1 VRIKDLSFLQIAMSS
16 SYEYSLCYE
25 LEYSHVDII
34 MIYELEYSPYV
45 MFISY
50 LAQCFIVHT
59 MFMNRFKLM
68 LRWLLIMLSGTPK
81 SFTYRSIGLGTQG
94 DLGGSY
100 VCGPGAQIYR
110 GR

>member
-1 VRIKDLSFLQIAMSS
+1 MSS

-59 MFMNRFKLM
+59 MFTNRFRLM
-68 LRWLLIMLSGTPK
+68 LRWLFIMLSGTPM
-81 SFTYRSIGLGTQG
+81 SFTCGSIGLGTRG
-94 DLGGSY
+94 IWVVPMY
-100 VCGPGAQIYR
+100 VGEVPKYIGA
-110 GR
+110 GECFSCPTVDG